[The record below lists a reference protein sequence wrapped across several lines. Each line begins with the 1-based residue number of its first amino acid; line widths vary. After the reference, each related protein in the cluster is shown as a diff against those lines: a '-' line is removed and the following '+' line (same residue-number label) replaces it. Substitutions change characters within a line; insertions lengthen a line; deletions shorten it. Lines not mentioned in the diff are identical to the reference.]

1 MNVKVIKID
10 PRLNL
15 FMLFYPSFI
24 LPMFNI
30 QEDKAIKLWG
40 ECRGLVIIKED
51 SKLVIKHSD
60 RVCLDYA
67 DEILGF
73 WSIPSRFDVIEKRY
87 REFLEILVSEY
98 SWFGIA
104 TSPLDDV
111 EIFSSIFL
119 SQNTDFHVNVVKW
132 VRNIMEKYGSIEAL
146 TSLELADIVKCIG
159 GSYQVL
165 NLVHA
170 LKQYLMYRDH
180 LLKKNPEEVITYMLK
195 IKGVG
200 PKVSHAYLVFVRKL
214 TIYAP
219 IDRNL
224 ISFLRNFDVTFDL
237 IANAPKKGYCIRYP
251 CGTCPINIGCTYYRV
266 RNAFKVFAAWVQTV
280 AYIHSKLMCKPKLCH
295 RCFLNKICMVY
306 TST

>member
-15 FMLFYPSFI
+15 SMLFYPSFI
-24 LPMFNI
+24 LPMF
-30 QEDKAIKLWG
+30 EVRGDKAIKLWG
-40 ECRGLVIIKED
+40 ACRGLTISKED
-51 SKLVIKHSD
+51 SKLAIKHDD
-60 RVCLDYA
+60 RLCLDYV

-73 WSIPSRFDVIEKRY
+73 WSTPNRLDVIENKY
-87 REFLEILVSEY
+87 REFLELLVSGY

-104 TSPLDDV
+104 TSPLDDI

-132 VRNIMEKYGSIEAL
+132 VRNIMEKYGSIEVL
-146 TSLELADIVKCIG
+146 TNLKTADIVKHIG
-159 GSYQVL
+159 GSYQIL

-170 LKQYLMYRDH
+170 LKQYLTYRNH
-180 LLKKNPEEVITYMLK
+180 LLEKNPEEVITYMLK

-200 PKVSHAYLVFVRKL
+200 PKVSHAYLVFVRKS

-224 ISFLRNFDVTFDL
+224 VSFLRNFDVTFDL
-237 IANAPKKGYCIRYP
+237 VADVPKKGYCIKYS
-251 CGTCPINIGCTYYRV
+251 CVTCPINIGCTYYRV
-266 RNAFKVFAAWVQTV
+266 RNAFKAFAAWVQTV
-280 AYIHSKLMCKPKLCH
+280 AYVHNKLMCKPKSCY
-295 RCFLNKICMVY
+295 RCFLNKLCRVY
-306 TST
+306 N